1 MKKFLTAT
9 NILIIFNILVMAVMV
24 AVNFFNYNVF
34 ELKPQTLVD
43 FGGIIPNKS
52 SIFTIISAMFLHAG
66 LLHISLNMLSLKTLG
81 NEMEQFLG
89 KQYLIIYFVSGIAAG
104 LAIYFFTKNLTI
116 GASGA
121 ICGLLGAKLVKTF
134 KYHPSKLERG
144 MIVSDIALLVG
155 IGFMP
160 QVSAMG
166 HSVGLITGMAL
177 GLVMFKMKEAKSA
190 VKIEIPED
198 KDLAFLKDHFIA
210 WRKSKL
216 EYQL

>member
-1 MKKFLTAT
+1 MKKYYSAT
-9 NILIIFNILVMAVMV
+9 NILIALNIILMAVVV
-24 AVNFFNYNVF
+24 AANFINYNTL

-52 SIFTIISAMFLHAG
+52 SIFTVISAMFLHGG

-81 NEMEQFLG
+81 NEMENFLG

-104 LAIYFFTKNLTI
+104 LAIYFFSNNLTI

-177 GLVMFKMKEAKSA
+177 GLVMFKMKEAKSP
-190 VKIEIPED
+190 VKIEN
-198 KDLAFLKDHFIA
+198 LKDNDLSFICEQYIA
-210 WRKSKL
+210 WRKSRL